1 MSLQSTADPTQTPI
15 QTLGRAQFDRYL
27 ERFNARDYEFIL
39 SHYAEQFEL
48 RFAGYVLRS
57 KPEVRAFYRF
67 FHEYVR
73 ESIRVDAFAASAD
86 MIAIEAVVRL
96 EGIREMPKEAASAA
110 GFERIIAPPVGQ
122 VVELPQFIHYH
133 LRDGEF
139 VKVSCVVADP

>member
-1 MSLQSTADPTQTPI
+1 MSLDSPPNLTEA
-15 QTLGRAQFDRYL
+15 GRRAAFDRYL

-57 KPEVRAFYRF
+57 KQEVLGFYGF
-67 FHEYVR
+67 FHQYVR
-73 ESIRVDAFAASAD
+73 ESIRVDAFAANDD
-86 MIAIEAVVRL
+86 MIAIECVVRL
-96 EGIREMPKEAASAA
+96 EGLRAMPKEAASAA

-133 LRDGEF
+133 VRDGKF
-139 VKVSCVVADP
+139 VKALCVIAGP